1 MSAIKQHLVNVLPDW
16 FIVIARH
23 RRIHGAFPKLF
34 RPETFNEK
42 IVYRILFDRRPLW
55 TQLADKAAV
64 RTYIQSRLGSQILPR
79 LHHLTTR
86 PATIPFDQLPE
97 KFVVKPTHAS
107 GLVQIVM
114 DKQSLNRIAL
124 IDICTKWLSES
135 LYRVTREWPYKHIE
149 PQILIEEFIDD
160 GGGTPPKDYKLFV
173 FDGKVELIQID
184 IGRFTHHRRRLYTV
198 DWQTLDVRYE
208 YENITTEVP
217 RPTHLDDMIA
227 AARTLG
233 SDLDFVRADFYD
245 TRDRLYLG
253 ELTTT
258 PEAGM
263 GRFSPVDFDH
273 LLGSRWRLPHTSRS
287 DLVRSIIG
295 RRD

>member
-1 MSAIKQHLVNVLPDW
+1 MGANNQHLVNLLPDW
-16 FIVIARH
+16 FIIIARH

-42 IVYRILFDRRPLW
+42 IVHRMLFDRRPLW

-64 RTYIQSRLGSQILPR
+64 RSYVQSRLGLRILPR
-79 LHHLTTR
+79 LHYLTTR

-107 GLVQIVM
+107 ALVQIIM
-114 DKQSLNRIAL
+114 DRQSLNRTAL
-124 IDICTKWLSES
+124 IDTCSGWLRES
-135 LYRVTREWPYKHIE
+135 LYQLTREWPYKHIE

-160 GGGTPPKDYKLFV
+160 GTGTPPKDYKLFV
-173 FDGKVELIQID
+173 FDGKVEMIQVD
-184 IGRFTHHRRRLYTV
+184 TGRFTDHRRRLYTV
-198 DWQTLDVRYE
+198 DWRKLDVRYG
-208 YENITTEVP
+208 YEDITTEIP
-217 RPTHLDDMIA
+217 PPIHLDDMIA

-233 SDLDFVRADFYD
+233 SDLDFIRADFYD
-245 TRDRLYLG
+245 TPNRIYLG

-263 GRFSPVDFDH
+263 GRFNPMDFDQV
-273 LLGSRWRLPHTSRS
+273 LGSRWKLPSRSRS
-287 DLVRSIIG
+287 DFVRSIFG
-295 RRD
+295 RSD